1 MNKPNFFHLNK
12 YCYGSDFEANL
23 TFEDICPFWSKKIR
37 TGLDKTDKKIL
48 ATDSKYCV
56 VGEAWGYTGK
66 QAGYYI
72 APLIPFIGCWSCIKI
87 GREFARM
94 AKKDDISANH
104 FDILI
109 SYFLEHWNKKHKNIT
124 KSIKGRK

>member
-1 MNKPNFFHLNK
+1 MNKPNFFHLK
-12 YCYGSDFEANL
+12 RCSYGSDFEANL

-66 QAGYYI
+66 QAGYYF
-72 APLIPFIGCWSCIKI
+72 APLIPFIGCWSCIKF
-87 GREFARM
+87 GREFASM
-94 AKKDDISANH
+94 AKKYEMRSNH
-104 FDILI
+104 FDIVI
-109 SYFLEHWNKKHKNIT
+109 SDFLEHWNKKHKSIT
-124 KSIKGRK
+124 KSIKGC